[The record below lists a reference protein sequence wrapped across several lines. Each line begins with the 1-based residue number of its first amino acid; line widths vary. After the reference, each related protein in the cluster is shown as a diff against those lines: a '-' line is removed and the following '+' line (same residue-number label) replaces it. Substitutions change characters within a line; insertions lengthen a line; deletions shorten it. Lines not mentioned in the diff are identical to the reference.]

1 MTGND
6 IFDELFV
13 LEMANNHLGDLQRG
27 LKIISNYAQVVRFN
41 NVRAAIKL
49 QLRDVDS
56 FIHRDFRQR
65 DDIRYIKKTL
75 DTRLELED
83 YAKLVQAI
91 REASCIPMA
100 TPFDESSVDFCC
112 ELGIP
117 ILKIASSDCND
128 WVLIEKIAK
137 AKKPAIVST
146 GGSSL
151 KDIDDLVTFFGNRHI
166 PLAINHC
173 VSLYPSEDSDIEL
186 NQIDFL
192 CRRYPQHIIG
202 FSSHEYRDWTSSM
215 LMAYAKGARTFERH
229 VDIQTEGMTVSPYC
243 SVPEQVDSWFKAF
256 HRAKRMCGAPGTQ
269 KRLPPQKEISYLDA
283 LVRGVYAKRD
293 LPVGHVLQDADIYL
307 AIPLQ
312 QGQISCRELMRGEV
326 IRKAVS
332 KDRPI
337 MIDAIDSPYANIP
350 SLTELIYNRG
360 LAPQAVAHAAKAGG
374 GK

>member
-13 LEMANNHLGDLQRG
+13 LEVANNHLGDLQRG

-56 FIHRDFRQR
+56 FIHRDFRHR

-75 DTRLELED
+75 DTRLHPED
-83 YAKLVQAI
+83 FARLVQAI

-100 TPFDESSVDFCC
+100 TPFDENSVDFCC
-112 ELGIP
+112 ELGIS
-117 ILKIASSDCND
+117 ILKLASSDCAD
-128 WVLIEKIAK
+128 WVLIEKMAK
-137 AKKPAIVST
+137 TKKPVIVST

-151 KDIDDLVTFFGNRHI
+151 KDLDDLVTFFDNRHI

-173 VSLYPSEDSDIEL
+173 VSLYPSEDCDIEL

-192 CRRYPQHIIG
+192 RSRYPHHTIG
-202 FSSHEYRDWTSSM
+202 FSTHEYSDWTSSM

-243 SVPEQVDSWFKAF
+243 SVPEQVDTWFKAF

-269 KRLPPQKEISYLDA
+269 KRLPPQKEITYLDS

-293 LPVGHVLQDADIYL
+293 LPVGHVLQDADVYL

-326 IRKAVS
+326 ILKGVP
-332 KDRPI
+332 KDQPI

-350 SLTELIYNRG
+350 SLTELIYHRG
-360 LAPQAVAHAAKAGG
+360 LPPQAAAHAAKAGG